1 MVSIPKPA
9 RPELKGRPPLRK
21 CPDDFDV
28 IYVEQGRLGCESWY
42 RAHKRTVTRW
52 LVERGKARLIKARA
66 AFVKHQRSQGKWLTR
81 STCMV
86 QHRVTGLA
94 ARTQPVRDRRMVS
107 GTLARHA
114 AQHLRIARH
123 GGFIVSQSSNGD
135 WRVGTR
141 CLSAAQLVD
150 LASSKGF
157 DQDAVTR
164 SGDFD
169 PDPAAVAALRRQSA
183 RR

>member
-1 MVSIPKPA
+1 MVAIPKPV
-9 RPELKGRPPLRK
+9 RSELKGRPPLRNV
-21 CPDDFDV
+21 PDDFDV
-28 IYVEQGRLGCESWY
+28 IFVEIGRQGCEAWY

-52 LVERGKARLIKARA
+52 LIERGKAKLIKARA

-86 QHRVTGLA
+86 QHRATGLA
-94 ARTQPVRDRRMVS
+94 THAQPVRDRRMVS
-107 GTLARHA
+107 GILARHA
-114 AQHLRIARH
+114 AQHLRIIRH
-123 GGFIVSQSSNGD
+123 GGFIVSQATNGD

-141 CLSAAQLVD
+141 SLSAAQLVD

-164 SGDFD
+164 SGEFD
-169 PDPAAVAALRRQSA
+169 PDPAAAAALRRQSL